1 MGATNCIPAQF
12 TRTSI
17 DLNFLIVVLIIF
29 SIFFT
34 LVNSTLKIKDLI
46 GLRIFFI
53 LKIFFFAF

>member
-29 SIFFT
+29 QYF
-34 LVNSTLKIKDLI
+34 LLWLI
-46 GLRIFFI
+46 QH
-53 LKIFFFAF
+53 